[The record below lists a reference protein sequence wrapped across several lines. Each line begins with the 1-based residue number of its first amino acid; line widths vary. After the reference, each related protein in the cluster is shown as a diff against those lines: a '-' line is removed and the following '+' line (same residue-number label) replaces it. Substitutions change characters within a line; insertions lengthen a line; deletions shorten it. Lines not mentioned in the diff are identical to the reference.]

1 MTQFWIIAA
10 GLIVLAMAFVALPL
24 MRSRYKT
31 GINADELNL
40 SVFKQ
45 QLAELDSDLE
55 AGILDQDRYDAAK
68 RDLEKELLSDIQGEP
83 SDISVAPAK
92 GSRWMALSALLIPLV
107 ALFIYQI
114 LGSPE
119 LIQRL
124 AEQPSGGATNTAH
137 AQQQG
142 ADTKN
147 LPPMEELVRR
157 LAAKLEEQPN
167 NPQGWVMLGRSYV
180 AMNDYP
186 KALQAYERA
195 IKLDG
200 ENVNTLLAYAE
211 AIAGSNGNNFT
222 GNAAPLVDKAF
233 SLEPQNPNVLWI
245 SGILAYQQ
253 GDFRSALTRW
263 EKVQGMLTPQSSEL
277 VSVTSAIDD
286 ARKQLG
292 LPPSEPELPQ
302 IAQAGA
308 VSNNQMPPGSATPA
322 SSSPAGVEVK
332 VSLSAEMAQKA
343 KPDDLVFIYAKAVS
357 GPPMPLAAARKQ
369 VHDLPL
375 TIRLDDSMAMMP
387 QMKISK
393 FEQVVVGARI
403 SLSGN
408 PMAQSGDL
416 EGEVRPVT
424 PGQSETVNVVINSV
438 HP

>member
-55 AGILDQDRYDAAK
+55 AGILDQDRYDTAK

-114 LGSPE
+114 LGSPD

-124 AEQPSGGATNTAH
+124 AEQPSGGPTNTTH
-137 AQQQG
+137 AQQQQG

-147 LPPMEELVRR
+147 LPPMEELVGR

-167 NPQGWVMLGRSYV
+167 NPQGWAMLGRSYV
-180 AMNDYP
+180 AMKDYP
-186 KALQAYERA
+186 KALQAYEHA

-200 ENVNTLLAYAE
+200 ENVSTLLAYAE

-233 SLEPQNPNVLWI
+233 SLEPENPNVLWI
-245 SGILAYQQ
+245 SGILAYQRS
-253 GDFRSALTRW
+253 DFRSALTRW
-263 EKVQGMLTPQSSEL
+263 EKVQGMLTPQSTEL

-292 LPPSEPELPQ
+292 LPPSEPQLPQ
-302 IAQAGA
+302 IAQAGT
-308 VSNNQMPPGSATPA
+308 VSNKMPSSARPA
-322 SSSPAGVEVK
+322 SSSAAGVEVK

-369 VHDLPL
+369 VRDLPL

-387 QMKISK
+387 QMRISK

-403 SLSGN
+403 SLSGT
-408 PMAQSGDL
+408 PMAQSGDF